1 MTSGWGTVYA
11 WLRNSTPV
19 PRRVGINE
27 AGQKSKKRSREYTD
41 HETAGEGRDSS
52 AQVSE
57 SGRNDD
63 IGDDATHNV
72 DAIGQ
77 AYAVQNTL
85 PEGRNLAQIPGPLR
99 HTSAVGQRIAPA

>member
-19 PRRVGINE
+19 PRRVGVNE

-52 AQVSE
+52 AQVS
-57 SGRNDD
+57 D
-63 IGDDATHNV
+63 
-72 DAIGQ
+72 
-77 AYAVQNTL
+77 
-85 PEGRNLAQIPGPLR
+85 
-99 HTSAVGQRIAPA
+99 